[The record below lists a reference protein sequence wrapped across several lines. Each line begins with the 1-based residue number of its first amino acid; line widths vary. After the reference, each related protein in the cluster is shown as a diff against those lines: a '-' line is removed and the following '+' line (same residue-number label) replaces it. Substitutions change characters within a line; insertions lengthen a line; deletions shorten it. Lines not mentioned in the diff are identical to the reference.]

1 MAKKSDN
8 KKKKTKTAI
17 TSDPPSSADKI
28 AVSRVVKTTTTVNVR
43 KKPKNSAATIAWL
56 GEDIICQASYKQN
69 GYYYIQV
76 TDESAPASS
85 QNVQGWIDAAY
96 LKVTKKHDKLDTNA
110 VYYTKA
116 EKEAIKARKA
126 EEKEQEKLNEKL
138 SNGISDEQYEIY
150 QQFINSQGEGNDKA
164 DTDYLV
170 NSDLSGIYGL
180 PYQFPET
187 VDMRTSEIT
196 NGGNE
201 KNKSHFG
208 IYYSRRIL
216 ERMPLLMMSPGR
228 VDFMKGSSDSD
239 KLPVIESLLSGGAST
254 ISEFL
259 KKPAKYYSF
268 SYQSDQYWEYVN
280 TMNNA
285 CAIYLGI
292 QDEQIT
298 INGVGPT
305 ALGSFKWEDVTN
317 NKLDSYIMSSE
328 DYVCFYCDATST
340 KNEDF
345 SNSTT
350 ESQIAS
356 SINSYSDKAKEARFI
371 LGAATG
377 AKTSFLDE
385 SNIDNITSKIDDI
398 ADEYLH
404 HSQLFK
410 DLGKDFAIIATGG
423 KLLFPEIWSDSEF
436 SQSFDVNIKL
446 RCPCPNPLQWYLDI
460 IVPLNHLIA
469 FTMPRT
475 PYGKNTAGADFGNTA
490 NGYVSPFLVR
500 AFYKGLFN
508 CDMGIVTSLSIQK
521 GKEGSWTLDGLPSE
535 VDVSMTIKDLYNIM
549 VMTPDSKPAT
559 FISNTCFL
567 NYIANSCGISINKPD
582 IERSIDLYVAVY
594 KKTFVRNITGYRFW
608 KSLSQS
614 GRNKMYDMYTSYFRG

>member
-1 MAKKSDN
+1 MAEKDN
-8 KKKKTKTAI
+8 NTQKTKEAKI
-17 TSDPPSSADKI
+17 NPPSANDKI
-28 AVSRVVKTTTTVNVR
+28 SVSRVVKTTNMVNVR
-43 KKPKNSAATIAWL
+43 KRPKNSATIVGWIQADTTCNAT
-56 GEDIICQASYKQN
+56 YKQN
-69 GYYYIQV
+69 GFYYCAVDTKENNQN
-76 TDESAPASS
+76 ASS
-85 QNVQGWIDAAY
+85 VVEGWVDASYVQVI
-96 LKVTKKHDKLDTNA
+96 KKNDKLDRQA

-116 EKEAIKARKA
+116 EKEAIQARKA
-126 EEKEQEKLNEKL
+126 ENEEKKKQDQKIANAI
-138 SNGISDEQYEIY
+138 NDGQYQIY
-150 QQFINSQGEGNDKA
+150 QEYINSQGEGDSEVN
-164 DTDYLV
+164 TDYMV

-187 VDMRTSEIT
+187 VDMKVKGEQ
-196 NGGNE
+196 
-201 KNKSHFG
+201 FG
-208 IYYSRRIL
+208 VYYTERIL
-216 ERMPLLMMSPGR
+216 ERMPLLMMSPGK

-239 KLPVIESLLSGGAST
+239 KLPVIEALLSGGAST
-254 ISEFL
+254 VSEFL

-268 SYQSDQYWEYVN
+268 AYQSDQYWEYVN

-285 CAIYLGI
+285 CAVYLGI
-292 QDEQIT
+292 QDEQIS
-298 INGVGPT
+298 INGTNPT
-305 ALGSFKWEDVTN
+305 ALGSFKWETVTN
-317 NKLDSYIMSSE
+317 NKLDSYILSSE

-356 SINSYSDKAKEARFI
+356 SVNSYSDKAKEVRFI
-371 LGAATG
+371 LGASTG
-377 AKTSFLDE
+377 NKVAFLE
-385 SNIDNITSKIDDI
+385 EDNVDKITDKINDI
-398 ADEYLH
+398 ADDYLKG
-404 HSQLFK
+404 SQIFK

-423 KLLFPEIWSDSEF
+423 KLVFPEIWSDSEF

-508 CDMGIVTSLSIQK
+508 CDMGIITSLSIQK
-521 GKEGSWTLDGLPSE
+521 GREGSWTLDGLPSE

-549 VMTPDSKPAT
+549 VMTPDSKPST

-582 IERSIDLYVAVY
+582 ITRSIDLYVAVY

-608 KSLSQS
+608 QSLSQNS
-614 GRNKMYDMYTSYFRG
+614 RNKMYDMYTSYFRG